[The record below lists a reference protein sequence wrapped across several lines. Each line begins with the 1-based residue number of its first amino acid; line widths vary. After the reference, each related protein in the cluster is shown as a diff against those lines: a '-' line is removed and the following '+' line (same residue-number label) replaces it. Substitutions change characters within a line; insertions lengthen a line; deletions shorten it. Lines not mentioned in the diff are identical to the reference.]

1 MIATPPGDY
10 EIQKICIQKNKD
22 FILPRSEMIENI
34 LIHREDGLDVYL
46 TNINMGNRFL
56 KKIGADCHS
65 ALAVEAWGEDYSGH
79 NPVIHAEIY
88 GKNEYIS
95 ISDNG
100 SGSEDEAIQQTLE
113 EFYKKG
119 GKDLLN
125 EHN

>member
-1 MIATPPGDY
+1 
-10 EIQKICIQKNKD
+10 
-22 FILPRSEMIENI
+22 
-34 LIHREDGLDVYL
+34 
-46 TNINMGNRFL
+46 
-56 KKIGADCHS
+56 
-65 ALAVEAWGEDYSGH
+65 LAVEAWGEDHSGH